1 MKRFWCLLGLLILL
15 AIIPISPKRT
25 GIKIGSK
32 KFTESVVLGEVL
44 SGLAE
49 GSQEDPLHFREL
61 GGTRLVF
68 NALARGEIDAYPEYT
83 GTLLQEIFAG
93 QDIQDLDQLRDV
105 LAQQNI
111 LMTEPLGFN
120 NTYAI
125 GMLKPR
131 AGELEVTKYSDLGRF
146 PNLNFGVTSEFL
158 DRGDGWKALNRHY
171 GFKFAN
177 VRGLD
182 HDIAFRQ
189 LSNGTVDAIDVY
201 ATDAKIT
208 SLDLKVLEDD
218 RDFFPR
224 YDAVVLYRSDLRET
238 HPRFVER
245 VNQLSGTLDESRMS
259 GMNLAV
265 EQGDTETSVA
275 REFLEEEFTIEAA
288 QGTEPNLLQRLIQLT
303 AEHLDLVRKSLI
315 PAILI
320 GIPIGIIANRFRI
333 TGNVLMGLVGIVQTI
348 PALALLVLVM
358 PLAAYIGA
366 RTIGVGSFSAVLA
379 LFLYSLLPIVRN
391 TYAGFQTIDNQYLE
405 SAEALGLSASYRLRN
420 IEMPLALQSIMTG
433 IKTAAVM
440 NVGFAALGALI
451 GAGGYGQPILS
462 GIRLNRM
469 DLILEGAIPAAILA
483 LVVQLLF
490 DLAENWVV
498 PKGLRLK
505 PTE

>member
-1 MKRFWCLLGLLILL
+1 MRRFWCLLAFLILL
-15 AIIPISPKRT
+15 AIVPISGDRS

-32 KFTESVVLGEVL
+32 KFTESVVLGEIL
-44 SGLAE
+44 FGLAE
-49 GSQEDPLHFREL
+49 DHEDNPVHFREL

-68 NALARGEIDAYPEYT
+68 NALTRGEIDAYPEYT

-93 QDIQDLDQLRDV
+93 EEIKNIEQLRNV
-105 LAQQNI
+105 LANQNI
-111 LMTEPLGFN
+111 SMTEPLGFN

-131 AGELEVTKYSDLGRF
+131 ANELGVTKYSDLGRY
-146 PNLNFGVTSEFL
+146 PNLDFGVTSEFL

-171 GFKFAN
+171 GFKFPN

-218 RDFFPR
+218 RKFFPR
-224 YDAVVLYRSDLRET
+224 YDAVILYRSELDRT
-238 HPRFVER
+238 HPKFVER
-245 VNQLSGTLDESRMS
+245 LNQLSGTLDAGRMS
-259 GMNLAV
+259 SLNLSV
-265 EQGDTETSVA
+265 EQGETETHVA
-275 REFLEEEFTIEAA
+275 NDFLIEQFTIDAG
-288 QGTEPNLLQRLIQLT
+288 QTVEPNLLNRLVQLT
-303 AEHLDLVRKSLI
+303 VEHLDLVRKSLI
-315 PAILI
+315 PAILV
-320 GIPIGIIANRFRI
+320 GIPIGIIAYRYRM
-333 TGNVLMGLVGIVQTI
+333 TGNILMGMVGIVQTI

-358 PLAAYIGA
+358 PLAAYLGA
-366 RTIGVGSFSAVLA
+366 RTIGVGSFSAILA

-391 TYAGFQTIDNQYLE
+391 TFAGFKTIDNQYLE
-405 SAEALGLSASYRLRN
+405 SAEALGLSTSYRLRT
-420 IEMPLALQSIMTG
+420 IEMPLALHSIMTG

-451 GAGGYGQPILS
+451 GAGGYGQPILT

-483 LVVQLLF
+483 LVVQFLF
-490 DLAENWVV
+490 DIAENWVI